1 MASINSNVFK
11 VCITFEGCGFYYHSK
26 DISYDREKAF
36 FFKNIESLARSR
48 HRRMKK
54 TKYYTVR
61 LIMH

>member
-36 FFKNIESLARSR
+36 FFFFLRTSQVWQGVDIEG
-48 HRRMKK
+48 
-54 TKYYTVR
+54 
-61 LIMH
+61 